1 MGYDRKAP
9 RKPVNLS
16 LDEEVVRQA
25 RQYSQNLS
33 ATVEELLEDFVRR
46 AHARRRAEDEIIDR
60 VIGATNAFHARCGF
74 LSDEFSAL

>member
-16 LDEEVVRQA
+16 LDEELVRQA
-25 RQYSQNLS
+25 RQFSQNLS
-33 ATVEELLEDFVRR
+33 GTVEELLEGFVRR
-46 AHARRRAEDEIIDR
+46 AQARRRMEDEAIDR
-60 VIGATNAFHARCGF
+60 VIGATNALHARHGF